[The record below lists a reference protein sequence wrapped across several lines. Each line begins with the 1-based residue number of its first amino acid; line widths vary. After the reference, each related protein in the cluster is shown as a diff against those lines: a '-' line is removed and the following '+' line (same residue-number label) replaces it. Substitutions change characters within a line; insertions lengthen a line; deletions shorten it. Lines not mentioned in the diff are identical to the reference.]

1 MSDPTVLPD
10 LENPPDAPRLIYGL
24 RDTGYNFNT
33 AAADIIDNSIAANAS
48 EVNVQIELMADGR
61 KFVYFGDNG
70 DGMDYP
76 ELFDAMRYGAK
87 ARASLAS
94 LGKFGLGLKTASS
107 SVCICFT
114 VISRK
119 SASAELTKL
128 SWDLDYVRDKNSW
141 KMIRDEMTSHDEEL
155 FEEFCGEKGT
165 LVIWS
170 KCDRLLSKDYA
181 VAGGSKEKAAIK
193 RLTDKLIEHLSLV
206 YHRFLDPE
214 DSRTP
219 NVTIRA
225 NGDEVKGW
233 DPFFPARSDQILNPK
248 QQLLKCELQDGSVET
263 AQLKAWILPHSKDCT
278 KEEQELAKHSNRS
291 QGFYVFREN
300 RLIHHGGWLGIHGWS
315 SMEPHMS
322 LLRLEFDF
330 NHALDEAFMVDVK
343 KSRILLDPSLEEHV
357 QALITPV
364 RREAIN
370 RFRRRAKETAAALGI
385 DHSSANKS
393 VAKEPTTK
401 KATVVSASAST
412 NTAVISNNLG
422 RQITIK
428 VPVEDGVK
436 PENVHIEAVDDI
448 HSGGLWEP
456 ALRSTTDTG
465 YVVGVRINKHHDFY
479 QKIYQRAS
487 GAGYS
492 VEGMD
497 LLLWAFA
504 AAEQNHVNPDL
515 EPIFEDLRD
524 EVSSNLRKLLRDI
537 DLPDDNDL
545 SGDEDELND

>member
-1 MSDPTVLPD
+1 MSDSTIPPD
-10 LENPPDAPRLIYGL
+10 LENPPDAPRLIHGL

-33 AAADIIDNSIAANAS
+33 AAADIIDNSIAANAT
-48 EVNVQIELMADGR
+48 EVNVLIDLMEDGR
-61 KFVYFGDNG
+61 KFVYFGDDG
-70 DGMDYP
+70 DGMNFP

-87 ARASLAS
+87 ARANLAS

-119 SASAELTKL
+119 SASVDLNKL
-128 SWDLDYVRDKNSW
+128 SWDLDYVQEENSW
-141 KMIRDEMTSHDEEL
+141 KMINDDVTPNDEEL
-155 FEEFCGEKGT
+155 FEELCGQKGT

-181 VAGGSKEKAAIK
+181 VAGGSQEKAAIK
-193 RLTDKLIEHLSLV
+193 RMSGKLTEHVSLV
-206 YHRFLDPE
+206 YHRFLDFE
-214 DSRTP
+214 DSRAP
-219 NVTIRA
+219 NVTISV
-225 NGDEVKGW
+225 NGEAAQGW
-233 DPFFPARSDQILNPK
+233 DPFFPARSEQILNPK
-248 QQLLKCELQDGSVET
+248 QQLLECELQDGSVET

-278 KEEQELAKHSNRS
+278 KEEQQLAKHSNKS

-300 RLIHHGGWLGIHGWS
+300 RLIHHGGWLGIHGWG

-330 NHALDEAFMVDVK
+330 NHALDDAFMVDVK
-343 KSRILLDPSLEEHV
+343 KSRILLDPGLEEHV
-357 QALITPV
+357 RKLITPV
-364 RREAIN
+364 RREADN
-370 RFRRRAKETAAALGI
+370 RFRRRAKETTAARGI

-393 VAKEPTTK
+393 VAKAPTTK
-401 KATVVSASAST
+401 KATVVSANAST
-412 NTAVISNNLG
+412 NTAVVSNSLG
-422 RQITIK
+422 PKITLK
-428 VPVEDGVK
+428 LPVEDGVE
-436 PENVHIEAVDDI
+436 PDNVHIEAVDDM

-456 ALRSTTDTG
+456 ALRKTPESG

-487 GAGYS
+487 AAGYS

-515 EPIFEDLRD
+515 QPIFEDLRD

-537 DLPDDNDL
+537 DLPDDKDL
-545 SGDEDELND
+545 SDDEDELND